1 MWFDRAS
8 RLDRK
13 LYFTDYVA
21 RAMWLFGAI
30 GREKGDDL
38 VTSEFGVSAGLEIL
52 IFLRGVKAE
61 VLCPECVLLRGVVL
75 TIYVVWLLTASWL
88 PFGLPC
94 SIVHIH
100 MAC

>member
-8 RLDRK
+8 RLERK

-38 VTSEFGVSAGLEIL
+38 VNVEFGVSA
-52 IFLRGVKAE
+52 
-61 VLCPECVLLRGVVL
+61 VLKV
-75 TIYVVWLLTASWL
+75 
-88 PFGLPC
+88 
-94 SIVHIH
+94 
-100 MAC
+100 